1 MIQLS
6 KVQKVYDGT
15 RVKVQALQ
23 GVDLMLERGDYV
35 SIRGRSGSGKT
46 TLLNIVGT
54 LDTPTGGEV
63 LYDGIDPFTFKDA
76 ELSRFRNHKIGFVF
90 QEFELLPELTV
101 LDNVA
106 LVPRIG
112 GVKKKEAQRLAAAVL
127 EQVDMKDR
135 MQHYPSEL
143 SGGEKQRVAV
153 ARAIVNDPEI
163 VLCDEPTGELDE
175 ANVTAVMQILDDLN
189 RSGKT
194 LLVVTHSDEV
204 AEHAH
209 RRMYMVDG
217 VLHEAA

>member
-1 MIQLS
+1 
-6 KVQKVYDGT
+6 
-15 RVKVQALQ
+15 
-23 GVDLMLERGDYV
+23 
-35 SIRGRSGSGKT
+35 
-46 TLLNIVGT
+46 
-54 LDTPTGGEV
+54 
-63 LYDGIDPFTFKDA
+63 
-76 ELSRFRNHKIGFVF
+76 
-90 QEFELLPELTV
+90 LTV

-112 GVKKKEAQRLAAAVL
+112 GAKKKEAQRLAAAVL
-127 EQVDMKDR
+127 EQVGMKER
-135 MQHYPSEL
+135 LQHYPSEL

-175 ANVTAVMQILDDLN
+175 ANVTAVMQVLDDLN

-217 VLHEAA
+217 VLHEAE